1 MNEMD
6 KSYINIMKEIN
17 DCFHLIEIV
26 GLGNHIADYLQET
39 QILAEELGIEVCQ
52 ILKLIKY
59 FTKHMTVQFEE
70 SLYLSKE
77 FFIRGF
83 VMDECASFLLTEDAL
98 FIIPKKDN
106 EPTRVIKRIK

>member
-1 MNEMD
+1 MD
-6 KSYINIMKEIN
+6 KTYIDIMKEMD
-17 DCFHLIEIV
+17 DCFHLIEII
-26 GLGNHIADYLQET
+26 GLGNHIADRLQET
-39 QILAEELGIEVCQ
+39 QKLAEELGVEVRQ

-59 FTKHMTVQFEE
+59 FTKYTAVQFEE

-83 VMDECASFLLTEDAL
+83 VIDECASFLLTENAL
-98 FIIPKKDN
+98 FIIPRKDN

>member
-6 KSYINIMKEIN
+6 KSFRYIMKEMDN
-17 DCFHLIEIV
+17 YARLIEII
-26 GLGNHIADYLQET
+26 GLGNSTSEYYQEVRK
-39 QILAEELGIEVCQ
+39 LAEELGVEVCQ

-59 FTKHMTVQFEE
+59 FTKHTAVRFEE

>member
-1 MNEMD
+1 MD
-6 KSYINIMKEIN
+6 KTYIDIMKEMD

-26 GLGNHIADYLQET
+26 GLGNYIADRLQET
-39 QILAEELGIEVCQ
+39 QKLAEELGIETCQ

-59 FTKHMTVQFEE
+59 FTKHTSVQFEE

-77 FFIRGF
+77 FFTRGF
-83 VMDECASFLLTEDAL
+83 VIDECAGFLLTEDVL

-106 EPTRVIKRIK
+106 EPTKVIKRIK